1 MSRMKNWMMEM
12 EENTVS
18 AIQNDAK
25 NENDVLA
32 YVKTNMNVVDKNYV
46 RALYKEF
53 SDPYYGP

>member
-1 MSRMKNWMMEM
+1 MARMKNWMLEM

-18 AIQNDAK
+18 AIQNGAK

-46 RALYKEF
+46 RTLYKEF

>member
-1 MSRMKNWMMEM
+1 MKNWMMEM

-25 NENDVLA
+25 NENEVLA